1 MAKVGKSGTPG
12 PAEALLASGLA
23 YHRAGRLAEAA
34 QCYERALAAEPRRA
48 EALHLLGVVRHQ
60 RGDHA
65 AAADLIRRAIAASPR
80 NAAFHSNLGE
90 ALRALGDLEAAVKS
104 YRRAL
109 DLDPRHAE
117 AHGNLGAALEA
128 QGVLDEAIRHYRR
141 ALQINPNLP
150 EARANLGNVL
160 MDQGRL
166 DEAIAEY
173 RAAVAA
179 RPDFA
184 EAHNNLGNALKRAG
198 ALADAEAAFARAL
211 ALAPLDPLS
220 HCNLGTVYQAQGRL
234 DEAFQCYRRALDL
247 DPDFAEAHANIG
259 SAHFESG
266 NFDAAT
272 EETERALALDPGL
285 TRAHLN
291 RALLHLIQGELEEG
305 WREFEWRWK
314 WPESRP
320 RSFPKPLWDGGDLA
334 GRSILIHAEQGL
346 GATVMF
352 LRYVPLVAA
361 RGGTV
366 ILDVQRP
373 LRGLAARLPGV
384 ARLVEDAGRLPRF
397 DCQLPVLSLPKVFAT
412 SLATVPATVPYLSV
426 DPERIALWRQRIGAR
441 GFRVGIAWQGNP
453 GYGRDRDRSIPVT
466 HYVPL
471 AQVPGVRLISLQ
483 QQHGLDQLA
492 AWPKDVALETPAG
505 VDAADYSDTA
515 AAMMNLDLVIT
526 SDTSIAHV
534 AGALGRPVWVALG
547 YVPDW
552 RWLLGRDDSPWYPTL
567 RLFRQPTRGDWQT
580 VFARLRAE
588 LTRRVAETPQN

>member
-1 MAKVGKSGTPG
+1 M
-12 PAEALLASGLA
+12 LANGLA
-23 YHRAGRLAEAA
+23 HHRAGRLGEAA
-34 QCYERALAAEPRRA
+34 QCYERVLATDPRHA
-48 EALHLLGVVRHQ
+48 DALHLLGVVHHQ
-60 RGDHA
+60 LGKHA
-65 AAADLIRRAIAASPR
+65 MAVDLIRRAVAASPR

-90 ALRALGDLEAAVKS
+90 ALRATGDLEAAIKS

-109 DLDPRHAE
+109 ALDSRHAE

-128 QGVLDEAIRHYRR
+128 QGKRDEAVRHYRR
-141 ALQINPNLP
+141 ALQINPNLS

-173 RAAVAA
+173 RAAVTA

-198 ALADAEAAFARAL
+198 TLADAEAAFARAL
-211 ALAPLDPLS
+211 ALAPTDPLS
-220 HCNLGTVYQAQGRL
+220 HSNLGTVYQAQGRV
-234 DEAFQCYRRALDL
+234 DDAFKCYQRALEL
-247 DPDFAEAHANIG
+247 NPDFAEAHANLG

-266 NFDAAT
+266 RFDAAT

-291 RALLHLIQGELEEG
+291 RALLHLIQGELEDG

-320 RSFPKPLWDGGDLA
+320 RAFAKPLWDGGDAA

-361 RGGTV
+361 RGGRV
-366 ILDVQRP
+366 ILDVHKP
-373 LRGLAARLPGV
+373 LRRLAARLSGV
-384 ARLVEDAGRLPRF
+384 AHLVDGGRLPPF
-397 DCQLPVLSLPKVFAT
+397 DCHLPVLSLPKAFAT
-412 SLATVPATVPYLSV
+412 SLATTPAAVPYLSV
-426 DPERIALWRQRIGAR
+426 DPERVALWRQRIGDS

-453 GYGRDRDRSIPVT
+453 GYGRDRDRSIPLKN
-466 HYVPL
+466 YLPL
-471 AQVPGVRLISLQ
+471 ADVPGVRLISLQ
-483 QQHGLDQLA
+483 QQHGLEQLA
-492 AWPKDVALETPAG
+492 DVPKGVAIETLAG
-505 VDAADYSDTA
+505 VDSADFTDTA
-515 AAMMNLDLVIT
+515 AAMMNLDLIVT

-534 AGALGRPVWVALG
+534 AGALGQPVWIALG
-547 YVPDW
+547 FVPDW
-552 RWLLGRDDSPWYPTL
+552 RWLLARDDSPWYPTM
-567 RLFRQPTRGDWQT
+567 RLFRQPALGDWES
-580 VFARLRAE
+580 VFARI
-588 LTRRVAETPQN
+588 RVALTEAAMKAANPKPAGNG

>member
-1 MAKVGKSGTPG
+1 MATGGKSGTPG
-12 PAEALLASGLA
+12 PVEAMLASGLA
-23 YHRAGRLAEAA
+23 HHRAGRLGEAA
-34 QCYERALAAEPRRA
+34 QCYERVLAAEPRHA
-48 EALHLLGVVRHQ
+48 DALHLLGVVRHQ
-60 RGDHA
+60 RGEHA
-65 AAADLIRRAIAASPR
+65 SAADLIRRAIALAPR

-90 ALRALGDLEAAVKS
+90 ALRAMGDLEAAIKS

-109 DLDPRHAE
+109 ALDSRHAE

-128 QGVLDEAIRHYRR
+128 QGARDEAVRHYRR
-141 ALQINPNLP
+141 ALQINPTLS

-166 DEAIAEY
+166 DDAIAAY

-184 EAHNNLGNALKRAG
+184 HAHNNLGNALKRVG
-198 ALADAEAAFARAL
+198 ALKDAEAAFARAL
-211 ALAPLDPLS
+211 ALAPMDPLS
-220 HCNLGTVYQAQGRL
+220 HSNLGTVYQAQGRL
-234 DEAFQCYRRALDL
+234 DEAFQCYQRALDL
-247 DPDFAEAHANIG
+247 TPDFAEAHANLG

-291 RALLHLIQGELEEG
+291 RALLHLIQGELEDG

-361 RGGTV
+361 RGGQV
-366 ILDVQRP
+366 ILDVQKP
-373 LRGLAARLPGV
+373 LRGLAARLSGV
-384 ARLVEDAGRLPRF
+384 AHLVEDASRLPRF
-397 DCQLPVLSLPKVFAT
+397 DCHLPVLSLPKVFTTA
-412 SLATVPATVPYLSV
+412 LATIPAQIPYLSV
-426 DPERIALWRQRIGAR
+426 DPQRVALWRQRIGDH

-453 GYGRDRDRSIPVT
+453 GYGRDRDRSIPST

-483 QQHGLDQLA
+483 QQHGLEQLA
-492 AWPKDVALETPAG
+492 AWPTGVALETLAG
-505 VDAADYSDTA
+505 IDSADFTDTA
-515 AAMMNLDLVIT
+515 AAMMSLDLVVT

-547 YVPDW
+547 LVPDW
-552 RWLLGRDDSPWYPTL
+552 RWLLARDDSPWYPTM
-567 RLFRQPTRGDWQT
+567 RLFRQPAHGDWGS
-580 VFARLRAE
+580 VFTRLCAE
-588 LTRRVAETPQN
+588 LARRVAEAHKN